1 MLSHKI
7 HLQIFGSIMRILD
20 QLTIRSKLIIMLL
33 AASSFSIGVTAF
45 VGYESGRENLTE
57 RVFSQLTSLRSAKA
71 KQIESYMETIRNQTK
86 TLGEDLTVKMAL
98 LEFTNAYLQLENSK
112 IPTNADRSI
121 KNFYTQNFIS
131 KLAKLQDSKPLIE
144 SYLPKSKASR
154 YLQYYYI
161 ADNPN
166 PVGEKQKLDRAKDS
180 SKYSQAHNQFHSFFR
195 NFVEKFGY
203 YDLFL
208 IDPQGNIVYTV
219 FKETDYTT
227 NLTTGVYR
235 TSNLARA
242 FTEAKNSHG
251 REYVK
256 LVDFEPYRASY
267 NAPAAFIAT
276 PIYQNSELIGVLALQ
291 LPVDKINSVMTGDR
305 NWKENGLGDSGE
317 TYLVGSDYLMRSIS
331 RFLIEDRDQY
341 IQTLRFQ
348 GVSKETLTKI
358 QEYNTSILEQKVET
372 EATQQAISG
381 KTGTKIIKDYRDVQV
396 LSSYTKLEI
405 PELDWVIL
413 AEMDLSEAYA
423 PIYAFQKR
431 ILITSTLMVL
441 VIVIVSMG
449 MAYIFVRPINH
460 LITRARQVEMGET
473 DTLEHLE
480 LYDELG
486 DLARSFNKTISS
498 LQQDKSSIELQKK
511 HSDKLISNL
520 ISSGIAQRLKKGEK
534 EIIDQVDDVSILF
547 IQIIGLKEI
556 SEKFSDRESFVFLN
570 ELVKA
575 FDKTTEIYTI
585 EKVKIIGECY
595 VAACGLSSPYLDGD
609 KRAIE
614 FALSLQSIIFRLNH
628 EKNIN
633 LELKIG
639 IHSGDVIAGV
649 LGRDKLTYDLWGNT
663 VDTTRSLMVNALPGT
678 ILVSK
683 TIFDRLHDLY
693 DFKSIGL
700 IDLSLKEKMNA
711 WEFKSKILSKSKPIN
726 A

>member
-1 MLSHKI
+1 
-7 HLQIFGSIMRILD
+7 MRILD
-20 QLTIRSKLIIMLL
+20 RLTIRSKLIIMLL

-45 VGYESGRENLTE
+45 VGYQSGRENLTE

-71 KQIESYMETIRNQTK
+71 EQIESYMETIRNQTK
-86 TLGEDLTVKMAL
+86 TLSEDLTVKMAL
-98 LEFTNAYLQLENSK
+98 SEFTDAYLQLENSEL
-112 IPTNADRSI
+112 PTNANSKI
-121 KNFYTQNFIS
+121 KNFYTQTFIP
-131 KLAKLQDSKPLIE
+131 KLAKIQDSKPLVE
-144 SYLPKSKASR
+144 SYLPKSNASR

-161 ADNPN
+161 ANNLNPL
-166 PVGEKQKLDRAKDS
+166 GEKQKLDRAKDD
-180 SKYSQAHNQFHSFFR
+180 SKYSQTHERFHPFFR
-195 NFVEKFGY
+195 GFIEKFGY

-208 IDPQGNIVYTV
+208 IDLQGNIVYTV

-242 FTEAKNSHG
+242 FAEAKNSQG

-276 PIYQNSELIGVLALQ
+276 PIYQDSELIGVLALQ

-317 TYLVGSDYLMRSIS
+317 TYLVGSDYLMRSMS
-331 RFLIEDRDQY
+331 RFLIEDRDGY
-341 IQTLRFQ
+341 IQTLRSQ
-348 GVSKETLTKI
+348 GVSKETLSKI

-372 EATQQAISG
+372 EATKQAISG
-381 KTGTKIIKDYRDVQV
+381 KTGTKIIKDYRDIPV
-396 LSSYTKLEI
+396 LSSYTKLAI

-431 ILITSTLMVL
+431 ILVTSSLMVL
-441 VIVIVSMG
+441 VIVIASMG

-460 LITRARQVEMGET
+460 LITRAHQVETGET
-473 DTLEHLE
+473 ETLEHLE

-486 DLARSFNKTISS
+486 DLARSFNTTISS
-498 LQQDKSSIELQKK
+498 LRQDKLLVESQKN
-511 HSDKLISNL
+511 HSENLISNL
-520 ISSGIAQRLKKGEK
+520 MSPGVSQRLKTGEK
-534 EIIDQVDDVSILF
+534 DIIDRIDDVSILF
-547 IQIIGLKEI
+547 IQVLGLKEI
-556 SEKFSDRESFVFLN
+556 SETFSDEESFTLLN
-570 ELVKA
+570 ELVKT
-575 FDKTTEIYTI
+575 FDKNTESYTI
-585 EKVKIIGECY
+585 EKVKIVGECY
-595 VAACGLSSPYLDGD
+595 VAACGLSTPYLDAD

-614 FALSLQSIIFRLNH
+614 FALSLQSIVSRFNH

-633 LELKIG
+633 LDLKIG
-639 IHSGDVIAGV
+639 IHSGEVIAGV

-663 VDTTRSLMVNALPGT
+663 VDTTRSLMANALPGT

-693 DFKSIGL
+693 EFKSIGQVN
-700 IDLSLKEKMNA
+700 LSLKEKMNA
-711 WEFKSKILSKSKPIN
+711 WEFKSKILSKSKPVN